1 MDIIT
6 YTHWFPH
13 STIDIDGREKQTDN
27 AHLSLPT
34 KIEMSNDHSN
44 TTDADT
50 NDKHV
55 DDNDME
61 ELIVFNDDQPP
72 SSPTKQ
78 QSSPPHHHK
87 ANQEYYDILQMAEN
101 RLRQSDSSAVGVL
114 EEEERHKSDECV
126 LEMESN
132 RYYNSD
138 SSGELAVRKKK
149 KKKKKSKHKHHNGG
163 RSHTSSSKLSS
174 VDGDDDEEESGRR
187 SVVFQSLFPASK
199 LVAHSNKK
207 PFETSINANDLA
219 AIGYNSKNK
228 NEEEFDPN
236 EDLPTTPGSRSMW
249 NPAALVTAAQSKS
262 SDSKID
268 KNGFYNIVKDRADSI
283 RQTLVN
289 GRQEDMPTDYN
300 LHNIGKSES
309 NKRSKKKQHKK
320 KKKYSSLQRMDSVD
334 WGDDSGIFTMF
345 KDDSGTDRKAERK
358 KPYRDNNIDEEDDGV
373 KMIREDDCS
382 YSGLNEANANYLVNE
397 ELVQKLMW
405 QRDRRRLRILLVV
418 VIVFLSM
425 CTAIFLVD
433 HGKKNSADPPP
444 ASSTLTTENDDG
456 IERNEPPPRPNPPPP
471 VEPDVFEDA
480 DTHTMDMNDLQ
491 YIVNSISPDPS
502 VFESPHTPQS
512 KALEWSKNDMKIY
525 NVNVKARVAQRYI
538 LATLYYATNGTGW
551 KVNTNWGDGHEC
563 EWHGVGC
570 EIGEDNMTSV
580 TYLDLNSN
588 HLIGSIPQEIGY
600 IGRLEQSKY
609 ISFFRR

>member
-1 MDIIT
+1 
-6 YTHWFPH
+6 
-13 STIDIDGREKQTDN
+13 
-27 AHLSLPT
+27 
-34 KIEMSNDHSN
+34 MSNGHSSN
-44 TTDADT
+44 NNTDAT
-50 NDKHV
+50 KDKQV
-55 DDNDME
+55 NDNDME
-61 ELIVFNDDQPP
+61 EEDEMIIFNDNQPP
-72 SSPTKQ
+72 SSSTKQ
-78 QSSPPHHHK
+78 RSSPPHHHK

-101 RLRQSDSSAVGVL
+101 RLRQSDSSTVGAAPIT
-114 EEEERHKSDECV
+114 EQEERHKSDECV

-163 RSHTSSSKLSS
+163 RSHTSSSKISS
-174 VDGDDDEEESGRR
+174 IDGDYEE
-187 SVVFQSLFPASK
+187 
-199 LVAHSNKK
+199 H
-207 PFETSINANDLA
+207 
-219 AIGYNSKNK
+219 
-228 NEEEFDPN
+228 EFDPN
-236 EDLPTTPGSRSMW
+236 DDLPTAPGNRLMW
-249 NPAALVTAAQSKS
+249 NPAALVTAAQSKL

-268 KNGFYNIVKDRADSI
+268 KNGFYNNMKDRADSI

-289 GRQEDMPTDYN
+289 GRQEEIPTDYN
-300 LHNIGKSES
+300 LHNIGKSE
-309 NKRSKKKQHKK
+309 NNRKSKKKQHKK
-320 KKKYSSLQRMDSVD
+320 KKKYASLQGMDSVD

-358 KPYRDNNIDEEDDGV
+358 KPYRDNIDEEDDGV
-373 KMIREDDCS
+373 EMIREDDCS

-397 ELVQKLMW
+397 KLVQKLMW
-405 QRDRRRLRILLVV
+405 QRDRRRLGILLAV
-418 VIVFLSM
+418 VIVFLSI
-425 CTAIFLVD
+425 CTAIYLVD

-444 ASSTLTTENDDG
+444 ASSTLTTTNDDG
-456 IERNEPPPRPNPPPP
+456 IERNEPPPRPNPPAP

-480 DTHTMDMNDLQ
+480 DTHTMDLNDLQ
-491 YIVNSISPDPS
+491 YTVNSISPDPS

-525 NVNVKARVAQRYI
+525 NVDAKARVAQRYI

-570 EIGEDNMTSV
+570 EIGENNMTSV

-588 HLIGSIPQEIGY
+588 NLVGSLPQEIGY
-600 IGRLEQSKY
+600 IGRLEQSECIYFFSDNKKRFVKSRVIFNTALTSL
-609 ISFFRR
+609 ISPSLGQQLV